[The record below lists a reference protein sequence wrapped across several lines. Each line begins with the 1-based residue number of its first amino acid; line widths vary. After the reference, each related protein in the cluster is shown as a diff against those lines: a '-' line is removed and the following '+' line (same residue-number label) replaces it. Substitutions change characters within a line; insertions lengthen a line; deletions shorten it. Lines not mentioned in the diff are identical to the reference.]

1 MNWYKVHHGMPSDA
15 VWAVVAKR
23 SGVPRHAVVAVWC
36 ALLDHASQNDPRG
49 SIARLDAE
57 LIAVSLD
64 LETEQV
70 SAIVSALRER
80 GKIDGETLANW
91 EKRQKATSTERVRRY
106 RERKSVS
113 GNAGETENET
123 PQPLQGN
130 DETIDKRREEQKRT
144 DSDSS
149 LRSESGADAPSP
161 PDLIEADPF
170 AIPLNL
176 RRLEPHGD
184 WRKMLFDHGLAFLQN
199 RLGGKPGAHR
209 PLIGKWLAMAGDD
222 AKAVYDA
229 LADCEAEG
237 KADPKS
243 WMIARLG
250 GRRPDR
256 SVAAAFEAQRA

>member
-1 MNWYKVHHGMPSDA
+1 MNWYKHYIGDYQRDTNRLTLREHGVYRSLLDECYATEKPLPSGLPEIYRIVRAIDEEDQAA
-15 VWAVVAKR
+15 VRLILDRYFVLLSDGYHNKKADEVIAKAQAQAETNRRIAVQREAKR
-23 SGVPRHAVVAVWC
+23 SNHEPSTNRSTKPSPNQTPDTRHQTQE
-36 ALLDHASQNDPRG
+36 H
-49 SIARLDAE
+49 
-57 LIAVSLD
+57 
-64 LETEQV
+64 
-70 SAIVSALRER
+70 
-80 GKIDGETLANW
+80 
-91 EKRQKATSTERVRRY
+91 
-106 RERKSVS
+106 
-113 GNAGETENET
+113 
-123 PQPLQGN
+123 
-130 DETIDKRREEQKRT
+130 
-144 DSDSS
+144 
-149 LRSESGADAPSP
+149 SEPIGSGADAPSP